1 MEGAEW
7 SGRTDQWA
15 EPRACSEEREAGRG
29 GADGSID
36 RIAEPEGDRGVG
48 VQAVARCGA
57 TWVFAVGCGGR
68 HRFVQDDQRYLWA
81 PRGGHRDQ
89 DICGFIEAVHAL
101 FGYLRAAGRG
111 RVSAGDDAGGSRAYR
126 NDGESF
132 SGTVRGAFLSFSGAE
147 RERDRQLRDRRMLQ

>member
-57 TWVFAVGCGGR
+57 TWVFAVVCGGGF
-68 HRFVQDDQRYLWA
+68 RFVQVDQRFIWA
-81 PRGGHRDQ
+81 PRRGH
-89 DICGFIEAVHAL
+89 CVYNVSGFSEV
-101 FGYLRAAGRG
+101 
-111 RVSAGDDAGGSRAYR
+111 V
-126 NDGESF
+126 
-132 SGTVRGAFLSFSGAE
+132 LSF
-147 RERDRQLRDRRMLQ
+147 